1 MHGTILTVCNP
12 KGGVGK
18 TTTAANLAGLLAD
31 LGQRVLLIDGDT
43 QPTASSYYA
52 IVQRAPQGLTGL
64 VQMPYTASGSI
75 ELDQFISKSSI
86 DGLDVVISDDPT
98 GKLSTWIQQTPDGRT
113 RLRATLRKATHNYD
127 IIIIDSQGAMT
138 SLLQAAVI
146 AGDMLLSPVPPRLM
160 DTREFTRGAVQLMQD
175 LAPLKDLG
183 IPIGNLFGLVYR
195 VDRTNDSRNYAKILT
210 SMAWE
215 QYRIPVRFLSTLVP
229 ERVVYREACTA
240 QTPVS
245 RMDSHAREIMCEL
258 VTELWPHLSDAALAH
273 SQGRST

>member
-52 IVQRAPQGLTGL
+52 IEQRAPQGLTGL
-64 VQMPYTASGSI
+64 VQIPYSPSGSVD
-75 ELDQFISKSSI
+75 LGQFISKSSI
-86 DGLDVVISDDPT
+86 QGLDVVVSDDPT

-113 RLRATLRKATHNYD
+113 RLRATLRKASHNYD
-127 IIIIDSQGAMT
+127 FIIIDSQGAM
-138 SLLQAAVI
+138 SALLQAAVI

-160 DTREFTRGAVQLMQD
+160 DTREFTRGAVQLMRD

-183 IPIGNLFGLVYR
+183 IPIGNLYGLVYR
-195 VDRTNDSRNYAKILT
+195 VDRTNDSKNYANMMT

-215 QYRIPVRFLSTLVP
+215 EYRIPVRFLSTLVP
-229 ERVVYREACTA
+229 ERVAYREAATA
-240 QTPVS
+240 QIPVS
-245 RMDSHAREIMCEL
+245 RMDAHARLIMCAL
-258 VTELWPHLSDAALAH
+258 VAELWPHLADIAQAH
-273 SQGRST
+273 TREMSA

>member
-1 MHGTILTVCNP
+1 MHGTVLTVCNP

-31 LGQRVLLIDGDT
+31 IGQRVLLIDGDT

-52 IVQRAPQGLTGL
+52 IIHRAPQGLTGL
-64 VQMPYTASGSI
+64 VQMPYSSSGSV

-86 DGLDVVISDDPT
+86 DGLDVVVSDDPA

-160 DTREFTRGAVQLMQD
+160 DTREFTRGAVQLMRD

-245 RMDSHAREIMCEL
+245 RMDSHACGIMCDL
-258 VTELWPHLSDAALAH
+258 VTELWPHLSDAAQAH
-273 SQGRST
+273 SQGRSS

>member
-1 MHGTILTVCNP
+1 MHGTVLTVCNP

-31 LGQRVLLIDGDT
+31 IGQRVLLIDGDT

-52 IVQRAPQGLTGL
+52 IKQRAPQGLTGL
-64 VQMPYTASGSI
+64 VQMPYSPSGSV

-86 DGLDVVISDDPT
+86 DGLDVVVSDDPA

-113 RLRATLRKATHNYD
+113 RLRSTLRKASHNYD

-175 LAPLKDLG
+175 LAPLKDFG
-183 IPIGNLFGLVYR
+183 IPIGTLFGLVYR

-210 SMAWE
+210 SMAWD

-245 RMDSHAREIMCEL
+245 RMDSHAREIMCDL
-258 VTELWPHLSDAALAH
+258 VTELWPHLSDAAQEH
-273 SQGRST
+273 SREMSA